1 VLQKRFGNSED
12 QENGQIV
19 AAAETARSAAE
30 SSAGKPGEKKDE
42 EKMSLFWR
50 VFGGTI
56 LSIAALVGITLFNNI
71 YSNIGDLRAELN
83 REREARAELVRKD
96 EFNTRNTSVYDRIR
110 ALDGLKADM
119 EGLRER
125 VTANGSALDGLKKD
139 SAATLDAAKK
149 EVGAIADGVKKDAAS
164 LEVLKERVANLEAV
178 KKDIAGLDLLKERLV
193 AAAADLK
200 SLRDDVTKVQQEVER
215 NRAGDMERKNSRDT
229 QFKQVDETIKELQ
242 KGLQDCREKLAR
254 LEGMQPAAG
263 YGPAARPASPNA
275 KPWFP
280 VEMPLQPVPPGE
292 SKGSGVGT
300 GAGSAK
306 PPSTGSGNPATSKPG
321 PGGEQD

>member
-1 VLQKRFGNSED
+1 MDAVFQKRIGDNED
-12 QENGQIV
+12 LESSREV
-19 AAAETARSAAE
+19 AALETARSAAE
-30 SSAGKPGEKKDE
+30 SSSAGKPEEKKDD

-71 YSNIGDLRAELN
+71 YANIGDLRAELIK
-83 REREARAELVRKD
+83 KD
-96 EFNTRNTSVYDRIR
+96 EFNTRSTSIYDRIR
-110 ALDGLKADM
+110 SFDTMKAEM

-164 LEVLKERVANLEAV
+164 LEVLKERVANLETV

-193 AAAADLK
+193 TAAADLR
-200 SLRDDVTKVQQEVER
+200 SLRDDVSKVQQEVER
-215 NRAGDMERKNSRDT
+215 NRIGDQERKTSRDT

-263 YGPAARPASPNA
+263 YGPAARPVPPASA

-280 VEMPLQPVPPGE
+280 VETPPHPVPPGE
-292 SKGSGVGT
+292 SKGSGAG
-300 GAGSAK
+300 GDAGSAK
-306 PPSTGSGNPATSKPG
+306 PPGTGSPATSKPG
-321 PGGEQD
+321 PGGERD